1 MNNSNKRIIVTGAS
15 GFLGRA
21 IMPILLSQGVEVMA
35 LTTKPEELTEKLGIQ
50 AVDLNKLSEA
60 DNVERVQGF
69 SPEIL
74 LHLGWGRL
82 PDYSTDA
89 CLSNVVSSVEIVRVA
104 MAAGVRRVVVTG
116 SCWEYGDQKGQLK
129 EEVGNP
135 NPSSMFAQSKN
146 ALRLLL
152 DSASRE
158 TDLQVRWARVF
169 YAYGPGQ
176 RDQSL
181 IPLSI
186 RSWQNGAAPN
196 LRDTSSAIDLIHVE
210 DVAGAL
216 VALALRDGPS
226 GIFNVGSGSAAR
238 VGDVVEFI
246 RDAIASEDTETV
258 IPPAKDSLASWADIS
273 SMKSGFGWSPSIE
286 LRDGIKSII
295 YG

>member
-1 MNNSNKRIIVTGAS
+1 MNDSNRRIIVTGAS
-15 GFLGRA
+15 GFIGKS
-21 IMPILLSQGVEVMA
+21 IMPILLSEGVKVMA
-35 LTTKPEELTEKLGIQ
+35 LTTKPEELSEKWGIQ
-50 AVDLNKLSEA
+50 AIDLNKLCEA
-60 DNVERVQGF
+60 DNVERMQDF
-69 SPEIL
+69 SPEVL
-74 LHLGWGRL
+74 LHLGWARL
-82 PDYSTDA
+82 PDYSADA
-89 CLSNVVSSVEIVRVA
+89 SLSNVVSSVEIVRVA
-104 MAAGVRRVVVTG
+104 MAAGVRRIVVTG

-129 EEVGNP
+129 EVGNP
-135 NPSSMFAQSKN
+135 NPNSMFAQSKN

-158 TDLQVRWARVF
+158 TDLQLRWARVF

-210 DVAGAL
+210 DVAKAL
-216 VALALRDGPS
+216 VALALREGPS
-226 GIFNVGSGSAAR
+226 GVFNVGSGSAAR

-246 RDAIASEDTETV
+246 RDAIAAEDTEAV
-258 IPPAKDSLASWADIS
+258 IPSAKDDLASWADIS
-273 SMKSGFGWSPSIE
+273 SMKSSFGWSPTIE
-286 LRDGIKSII
+286 LRDGIKSMI